1 MNILNQIL
9 GYKKEEVRKL
19 KQKYSTNS
27 FKEMEYFEKPSLKI
41 MDYFTKESLGI
52 IAEIK
57 KASPSK
63 GVMRED
69 FNHLKIAEIYFEEEV
84 SAVSI
89 LTDKIFFKGNIKFL
103 YEIAKEK
110 QAPLL
115 RKDFIINEFQVFESK
130 ANGADLILLI
140 CEALS
145 KNQIIELS
153 HAAYETGIDVLLEL
167 HSEEQLDKIDFTI
180 NKLIGIN
187 NRNLNDFT
195 VDLSTTE
202 KLRKKIPDEIV
213 VVSESGINKKV
224 DIKYL
229 YDSGVNAVLVGEF
242 LMKEKNVRDRLKEL
256 KEWCLIES

>member
-1 MNILNQIL
+1 LE
-9 GYKKEEVRKL
+9 YKKEEVKKL
-19 KQKYSTNS
+19 KQNFTLNS
-27 FKEMEYFEKPSLKI
+27 FREMEFFEKPSMRI
-41 MDYFTKESLGI
+41 NDYISKDFLGI

-63 GVMRED
+63 GIIRED
-69 FNHLKIAEIYFEEEV
+69 FNHLKIAEIYFKEDV

-89 LTDKIFFKGNIKFL
+89 LTDKNFFKGDIKFL
-103 YEIAKEK
+103 SDIAKEK
-110 QAPLL
+110 QVPLL
-115 RKDFIINEFQVFESK
+115 RKDFIINELQVFESK

-145 KNQIIELS
+145 KDQINELS
-153 HAAYETGIDVLLEL
+153 YAAFEIGLGVLLEL
-167 HSEEQLDKIDFTI
+167 HSEDQLDKINFSV

-187 NRNLNDFT
+187 NRNLIDFK

-202 KLRKKIPDEIV
+202 KLRKKIPDELT
-213 VVSESGINKKV
+213 VVSESGINKKD

-229 YDSGVNAVLVGEF
+229 YDSGVNAILIGEY
-242 LMKEKNVRDRLKEL
+242 LMREKDIRSKLKEL